1 MTPSDAQAA
10 AIRQIVEWYRG
21 GRATPQVFYLAG
33 YAGTGKS
40 TIFRAALEELREHG
54 GLKKHATATF
64 TGKAAAVLRKK
75 GNPEART
82 IHSLIYIRDE
92 TSGAD
97 NPWVLNWAGE
107 AADVDLIALDEC
119 SMVDKEMG
127 NDVLAFGKKVLVM
140 GDPGQLPPIRGQG
153 FFTSREPDVFLDEV
167 HRQAAESPIIRLA
180 TLAREGKQ
188 LPLGEWDAGELGC
201 ARVLKHDRETQ
212 RELYRSDTQAL
223 CGLHRVR
230 IGYTQRIRRLRGF
243 EGPRPMPGETLMV
256 RKNDRDLA
264 IFNGTFA
271 GLLEEPRPYQRR
283 AGDDEGDSRLLHLDI
298 DPEDGEPIKGA
309 LTDPFLFDR
318 HFGDVP
324 EPRYRKG
331 IQWMDWGYV
340 ITMHSAQGSEWPDV
354 TVVDD
359 GGSFRE
365 DQHRWR
371 YVGLTRASERGTFL
385 RRMG

>member
-1 MTPSDAQAA
+1 MTPTPAQAA
-10 AIRQIVEWYRG
+10 AIRAIVEWYKG
-21 GRATPQVFYLAG
+21 GRRTPQVFYLAG

-40 TIFRAALEELREHG
+40 TIFKAALEELREKG
-54 GLKKHATATF
+54 GLKKHALATF
-64 TGKAAAVLRKK
+64 TGKAASVLRKK
-75 GNPEART
+75 GNYEART

-92 TSGAD
+92 SAD
-97 NPWVLNWAGE
+97 SKWILNWAGE

-119 SMVDKEMG
+119 SMVDEAMG
-127 NDVLAFGKKVLVM
+127 RDVLAFGKKVLVM

-153 FFTSREPDVFLDEV
+153 FFTTREPDVFLEEV

-180 TLAREGKQ
+180 TMAREGKQ

-201 ARVLKHDRETQ
+201 ARVLKHGPETQ
-212 RELYRSDTQAL
+212 RELYREETQAL

-230 IGYTQRIRRLRGF
+230 IGYTQRIRRIRGF
-243 EGPRPMPGETLMV
+243 EGPRPMAGETLLV
-256 RKNDRDLA
+256 RKNDRELA

-271 GLLEEPRPYQRR
+271 GLRADPRPYKRR
-283 AGDDEGDSRLLHLDI
+283 AGDDESDAALIRLDI
-298 DPEDGEPIKGA
+298 EPEDGAPIEGM
-309 LTDPFLFDR
+309 LTDPYLFDR
-318 HFGDVP
+318 HFRDVQ
-324 EPRYRKG
+324 EPRFRKG
-331 IQWMDWGYV
+331 IQWVDWGNV

-371 YVGLTRASERGTFL
+371 YVGLTRASERVTFL
-385 RRMG
+385 GRMG